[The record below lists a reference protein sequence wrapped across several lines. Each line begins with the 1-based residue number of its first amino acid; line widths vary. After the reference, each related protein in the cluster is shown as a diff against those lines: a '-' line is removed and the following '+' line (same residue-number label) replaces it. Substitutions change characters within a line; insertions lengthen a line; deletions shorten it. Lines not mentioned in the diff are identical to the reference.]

1 MDQPPPPAPP
11 PTPVAAVEIRAATL
25 PPSPSDAVFSIV
37 RVTPEALEQNPRL
50 DEALA
55 TVPGVSLF
63 RRTSSLGANPTTQGL
78 SLRGIAGSG
87 AGRALVT
94 LDGAPQNDP
103 FGGWVIWS
111 ALPSEAIGGAQ
122 VVRGAGAGPYGAGAL
137 TGVVALTGG
146 HASGLSASIGE
157 LGQSRVALTWD
168 HRTGGG
174 NDLFLAASGGH
185 SDGWTPVRT
194 GAGAA
199 DQPLTLDY
207 ANAQARLTGDLGP
220 ATGQVTLS
228 GYREARGSGLAG
240 AASRAQGGELAF
252 AIAQQ
257 PAPNAIGW
265 RMGAW
270 VSASD
275 LRNTSVAVAAG
286 RATTTP
292 ANAQDST
299 PATGYGANA
308 ALRWTGGDWTW
319 EAGADARAAKGETR
333 ERFRFIGG
341 TFTRNRVAGGANLDL
356 GLYGEGAY
364 ANGPWTV
371 GLGARLD
378 RWSTSDGKR
387 LERDL
392 ATNAITLDVRPGDR
406 SGLLPTGRAGVRYQT
421 GNGLYWR
428 AASYAGFRPPTL
440 NELHRP
446 FRVGNDITEA
456 NPTLKPERLYGV
468 EAGVGGQGGATAWS
482 LTLFANR
489 LSDPVTNVTVGI
501 GPFTDPVAGLI
512 PAGGVLRQRRNAGR
526 VDAWGLE
533 GETSYRASDAL
544 TLRGAVS
551 YTHAR
556 VDGQA
561 AAPQLTGLR
570 PAETPELT
578 VTAGIDWRIAG
589 PLTLHAD
596 LRGESVRYD
605 DDLNSRRLGPSV
617 SLDAEADWQVT
628 DKALLYIAVDNLGDA
643 DVETGRTADGIV
655 SYGPPRT
662 ARVGARLR
670 F

>member
-1 MDQPPPPAPP
+1 MDAPPPPPPAS
-11 PTPVAAVEIRAATL
+11 VEAVEIRADL

-37 RVTPEALEQNPRL
+37 RVTPEALAANPRL

-111 ALPSEAIGGAQ
+111 ALPSESIGDAQ

-137 TGVVALTGG
+137 TGVVALRGA
-146 HASGLSASIGE
+146 HASGLSVSGGDLDQGRA
-157 LGQSRVALTWD
+157 ALTLD
-168 HRTGGG
+168 HRFDGGEA
-174 NDLFLAASGGH
+174 FVAVAGGH
-185 SDGWTPVRT
+185 SGGWVPVRA

-207 ANAQARLTGDLGP
+207 ANAQARLTADVGP
-220 ATGQVTLS
+220 AVGQVALS
-228 GYREARGSGLAG
+228 AYREARGSGLSG
-240 AASRAQGGELAF
+240 AASRTQGGQVALAL
-252 AIAQQ
+252 ARQ
-257 PAPNAIGW
+257 PAPDAPGW
-265 RMGAW
+265 RLGAW
-270 VSASD
+270 VSTSD

-299 PATGYGANA
+299 PATGYGLNA

-319 EAGADARAAKGETR
+319 EAGADLRAAKGETR
-333 ERFRFIGG
+333 ERFRVIAGA
-341 TFTRNRVAGGANLDL
+341 FTRGRVAGGSNLDL
-356 GLYGEGAY
+356 GLYGEGAWGS
-364 ANGPWTV
+364 GPWTV

-378 RWSTSDGKR
+378 RWSTSGGHR
-387 LERDL
+387 RERDL
-392 ATNAITLDVRPGDR
+392 ATQAITLDHPSADR
-406 SGLLPTGRAGVRYQT
+406 DGLLPTARFGVRRDLS
-421 GNGLYWR
+421 GGLYWR
-428 AASYAGFRPPTL
+428 GAAYAGFRPPTL

-456 NPTLKPERLYGV
+456 NPALVPERLYGV
-468 EAGVGGQGGATAWS
+468 EAAVGGAGGHGAWS

-489 LSDPVTNVTVGI
+489 LDDPVTNVTVGV
-501 GPFTDPVAGLI
+501 GPFTDPVAGFV

-526 VDAWGLE
+526 VEAWGLE
-533 GETSYRASDAL
+533 GEGSWRAGDSL
-544 TLRGAVS
+544 TLRAAFS

-556 VDGQA
+556 VDGQST
-561 AAPQLTGLR
+561 APQLTGLR

-578 VTAGIDWRIAG
+578 ITAGADWRVAR
-589 PLTLHAD
+589 PLTLHVD

-605 DDLNSRRLGPSV
+605 DDLNTRRLAPSV

-628 DKALLYIAVDNLGDA
+628 SNASVYIAADNLADA
-643 DVETGRTADGIV
+643 DVQTGRTADGVV
-655 SYGPPRT
+655 SYGPPRA
-662 ARVGARLR
+662 ARVGLR
-670 F
+670 MSF